1 MFPTE
6 LPWYRSKI
14 IVGAIISLITKL
26 LVITGV
32 LDSTFNDEA
41 LTDGILLVVGVVAD
55 LFIGYQRVT
64 QKAAPAITGS

>member
-1 MFPTE
+1 MYPDN

-14 IVGAIISLITKL
+14 IIGAIISVITKL

-32 LDSTFNDEA
+32 LDATFNDEA
-41 LTDGILLVVGVVAD
+41 LTDGVLLVVGVLAD